1 MLNIQQ
7 IKKILIIDNNLLP
20 LNKLSI
26 TFKTTI
32 PTINI
37 NNEAIINIGVKKS

>member
-1 MLNIQQ
+1 MTIHP
-7 IKKILIIDNNLLP
+7 IKKILIIDANLLP
-20 LNKLSI
+20 LNKSSI

-37 NNEAIINIGVKKS
+37 NSDAIINIGVKKS